1 MTYDAAIRLVP
12 DEARADTML
21 PPEPDSLA
29 PPAEADARAAEPLR
43 ARIPREEDDDYT
55 PGIAARRRE
64 FLRERTGAGLDHFGR
79 FSIDPR
85 VLPGNIEN
93 FSGVAQV
100 PVGVAGPLRIE
111 GEHAQGDFYVPLAT
125 TEGTLVA
132 SYNRGMRL
140 LNECGGVRA
149 TVVEEHM
156 QRAPVFIFDDALA
169 AREFGRWVGEHEA
182 EIRAAAEAT
191 TRTGQLT
198 YIGQY
203 QVGPLRYLRVNYTT
217 GDAAGQNMTAKAT
230 LAACQWIEANYP
242 GRADYALTGAI
253 DTDKKHSHINM
264 LLTRGKRV
272 VAEGVIKNDV
282 LQRLMGV
289 DTQTLYDY
297 RQVHMVGG
305 FLAGS
310 ASNSAHAA
318 NGLTAIFI
326 ATGQD
331 AANVSES
338 HAGITYTRLLEG
350 GDYYWSITL
359 TSLVVGTFGG
369 GTGLPTQ
376 RECLELLGCYGKGK
390 VRKLAEICA
399 ATVLA
404 GEISLTSAVL
414 SGHWVTSHERL
425 GRNR

>member
-1 MTYDAAIRLVP
+1 MSTNALRVLRD
-12 DEARADTML
+12 
-21 PPEPDSLA
+21 PE
-29 PPAEADARAAEPLR
+29 
-43 ARIPREEDDDYT
+43 DDYT
-55 PGIAARRRE
+55 ADVAPLPAPRVPRDGANDYTPEMAAQRRA
-64 FLRERTGAGLDHFGR
+64 FLRDQTGADLEHVGS
-79 FSIDPR
+79 FSFDPG
-85 VLPGNIEN
+85 VLPGNVEN

-100 PVGVAGPLRIE
+100 PIGVAGPLRIN

-125 TEGTLVA
+125 LEGTLVA
-132 SYNRGMRL
+132 SYNRGMRVL
-140 LNECGGVRA
+140 SECGGVKT
-149 TVVEEHM
+149 TVVEDSM
-156 QRAPVFIFDDALA
+156 QRAPVFIFDDAME
-169 AREFGRWVGEHEA
+169 AREFGAWIDRHED
-182 EIRAAAEAT
+182 EIRAVAEAT
-191 TRTGQLT
+191 TRSGKLT

-203 QVGPLRYLRVNYTT
+203 QVGPLLYLRVNFTT

-230 LAACQWIEANYP
+230 HAACEWMRANYP
-242 GRADYALTGAI
+242 GGADYRLTGAI

-272 VAEGVIKNDV
+272 VAEAVVKRDV
-282 LQRLMGV
+282 LKRRMGV
-289 DTQTLYDY
+289 DTKDVYDY
-297 RQVHMVGG
+297 RQIHMLGG

-318 NGLTAIFI
+318 NGITAVFI

-331 AANVSES
+331 AANIAES
-338 HAGITYTRLLEG
+338 QAAITYSRLLDN

-359 TSLVVGTFGG
+359 TSLIVGTYGG

-390 VRKLAEICA
+390 ARKLAEICA
-399 ATVLA
+399 GTVLA

-414 SGHWVTSHERL
+414 AEQWVTSHERL

>member
-1 MTYDAAIRLVP
+1 MFMST
-12 DEARADTML
+12 T
-21 PPEPDSLA
+21 A
-29 PPAEADARAAEPLR
+29 P
-43 ARIPREEDDDYT
+43 RIPRVDGEDYT
-55 PGIAARRRE
+55 CDSAASRRE
-64 FLRERTGAGLDHFGR
+64 FLREQTGASLEHVGG
-79 FSIDPR
+79 FSFDPG

-100 PVGVAGPLRIE
+100 PIGVAGPLRIN
-111 GEHAQGDFYVPLAT
+111 GEHAQGEFYVPLAT

-132 SYNRGMRL
+132 SYNRGMRVL
-140 LNECGGVRA
+140 SECGGVRT

-169 AREFGRWVGEHEA
+169 AREFGAWVEEHEP
-182 EIRAAAEAT
+182 EIRAVAEST
-191 TRTGQLT
+191 TRSGKLT

-203 QVGPLRYLRVNYTT
+203 QVGPLRYLRVNFTT

-230 LAACQWIEANYP
+230 LAACEWIKANYP
-242 GRADYALTGAI
+242 GDADFALTGAI
-253 DTDKKHSHINM
+253 DTDKKHSHVNM

-272 VAEGVIKNDV
+272 VAEAVIKNDV
-282 LQRLMGV
+282 LERMMGV
-289 DTQTLYDY
+289 DTQTVYDY

-318 NGLTAIFI
+318 NAIAAIFI

-331 AANVSES
+331 AANVAES
-338 HAGITYTRLLEG
+338 HAAITYSRLLDN

-359 TSLVVGTFGG
+359 PSLIVGTHGG
-369 GTGLPTQ
+369 GTALPTQ
-376 RECLELLGCYGKGK
+376 RECLELLGCAGQGKA
-390 VRKLAEICA
+390 RKLAEICA

-404 GEISLTSAVL
+404 GEVSLTSAVL
-414 SGHWVTSHERL
+414 AGHWVTSHERL

>member
-1 MTYDAAIRLVP
+1 MLTSNTAAALPADPEGSSSAAPRVPRDRLN
-12 DEARADTML
+12 
-21 PPEPDSLA
+21 
-29 PPAEADARAAEPLR
+29 
-43 ARIPREEDDDYT
+43 DYT
-55 PGIAARRRE
+55 VESAAHRRE
-64 FLRERTGAGLDHFGR
+64 FLCEQTGVALAHVGHF
-79 FSIDPR
+79 SVDPAL
-85 VLPGNIEN
+85 LPGNVEN

-100 PVGVAGPLRIE
+100 PIGVAGPVRIN

-132 SYNRGMRL
+132 SFNRGMRVL
-140 LNECGGVRA
+140 SECGGVRT
-149 TVVEEHM
+149 TVVDESM
-156 QRAPVFIFDDALA
+156 QRAPVFMFEDAFQ
-169 AREFGRWVGEHEA
+169 AREFGAWVTEHE
-182 EIRAAAEAT
+182 EELRAAAEAT
-191 TRTGQLT
+191 TRSGKLT

-230 LAACQWIEANYP
+230 LAACEWIKANYP
-242 GRADYALTGAI
+242 SRVEYALTGAI

-272 VAEGVIKNDV
+272 VAEAVIPNEV
-282 LQRLMGV
+282 LQRQLGV
-289 DTQTLYDY
+289 DTQSLYDY

-331 AANVSES
+331 VANISES
-338 HAGITYTRLLEG
+338 HAAITYSRLLEN

-359 TSLVVGTFGG
+359 PSLIVGTHGG
-369 GTGLPTQ
+369 GTSLPTQ
-376 RECLELLGCYGKGK
+376 RECLELLGCYGAQKAQ
-390 VRKLAEICA
+390 KLAEICA

-414 SGHWVTSHERL
+414 AENWVSSHERM
-425 GRNR
+425 GRNRDASPVLTGPGLQALR

>member
-1 MTYDAAIRLVP
+1 MSITTA
-12 DEARADTML
+12 T
-21 PPEPDSLA
+21 
-29 PPAEADARAAEPLR
+29 
-43 ARIPREEDDDYT
+43 RIPRDKEDDYT
-55 PGIAARRRE
+55 PDISAHRRE
-64 FLRERTGAGLDHFGR
+64 FLREQTGVSLDHVGQ
-79 FSIDPR
+79 FSFDPG
-85 VLPGNIEN
+85 VLPGNVEN

-100 PVGVAGPLRIE
+100 PIGVAGPLRIN
-111 GEHAQGDFYVPLAT
+111 GEHAQGDFFVPLAT

-140 LNECGGVRA
+140 VGECGGVRT
-149 TVVEEHM
+149 TVVEDHM
-156 QRAPVFIFDDALA
+156 QRAPVFVFDDAVE
-169 AREFGRWVGEHEA
+169 AREFGEWINQHEPA
-182 EIRAAAEAT
+182 IRAAAEAT
-191 TRTGQLT
+191 TRSGKLT

-203 QVGPLRYLRVNYTT
+203 QVGPLRYLRINFTT

-230 LAACQWIEANYP
+230 LAACEWIRANYP
-242 GRADYALTGAI
+242 GEVNYALTGAI

-272 VAEGVIKNDV
+272 VAEAVIKNDV
-282 LQRLMGV
+282 LEQMMGV
-289 DTQTLYDY
+289 DTKTLYDY

-331 AANVSES
+331 VANISES
-338 HAGITYTRLLEG
+338 HAGITYTRLLDN

-359 TSLVVGTFGG
+359 TSLIVGTYGG
-369 GTGLPTQ
+369 GTALPTQ
-376 RECLELLGCYGKGK
+376 RECLELLGCYGTGK
-390 VRKLAEICA
+390 ARKLAEICA

-414 SGHWVTSHERL
+414 AGHWVSSHERL

>member
-1 MTYDAAIRLVP
+1 MTI
-12 DEARADTML
+12 T
-21 PPEPDSLA
+21 A
-29 PPAEADARAAEPLR
+29 P
-43 ARIPREEDDDYT
+43 RIPRDKQDDHT
-55 PGIAARRRE
+55 PEVAADRRR
-64 FLRERTGAGLDHFGR
+64 FLSEQTGVSLEHVGQ
-79 FSIDPR
+79 FSFDPG
-85 VLPGNIEN
+85 VLPGNVEN

-100 PVGVAGPLRIE
+100 PIGMAGPLRID

-140 LNECGGVRA
+140 LSECGVRT
-149 TVVEEHM
+149 TVVDDQM
-156 QRAPVFIFDDALA
+156 QRAPVFVFDNALA
-169 AREFGRWVGEHEA
+169 ARQFGAWVDEHET
-182 EIRAAAEAT
+182 EIRAVAEAT
-191 TRTGQLT
+191 TRAGKLT

-230 LAACQWIEANYP
+230 FAACEWIKANYP
-242 GRADYALTGAI
+242 GGAEYYLTGAM
-253 DTDKKHSHINM
+253 DTDKKHSQINM

-272 VAEGVIKNDV
+272 VAETVVKKDV

-289 DTQTLYDY
+289 DTQAVYDY

-305 FLAGS
+305 FLAGT

-331 AANVSES
+331 VANIAES
-338 HAGITYTRLLEG
+338 HAGVTYGRLLDN
-350 GDYYWSITL
+350 GDYYWSMTL
-359 TSLVVGTFGG
+359 TSLVVGTYGG

-376 RECLELLGCYGKGK
+376 RECLELLGCYGAGK
-390 VRKLAEICA
+390 SRKLAEICA

-404 GEISLTSAVL
+404 GEISLTAAVL
-414 SGHWVTSHERL
+414 AGNWVASHEQL

>member
-1 MTYDAAIRLVP
+1 MTI
-12 DEARADTML
+12 T
-21 PPEPDSLA
+21 A
-29 PPAEADARAAEPLR
+29 P
-43 ARIPREEDDDYT
+43 RIPRDKQDDHT
-55 PGIAARRRE
+55 PEVAADRRR
-64 FLRERTGAGLDHFGR
+64 FLSEQTGVSLEHVGQ
-79 FSIDPR
+79 FSFDPG
-85 VLPGNIEN
+85 VLPGNVEN

-100 PVGVAGPLRIE
+100 PIGMAGPLRID

-140 LNECGGVRA
+140 LSECGVRT
-149 TVVEEHM
+149 TVVDDQM
-156 QRAPVFIFDDALA
+156 QRAPVFVFDNALA
-169 AREFGRWVGEHEA
+169 ARQFGAWVDEHET
-182 EIRAAAEAT
+182 EIRAVAEAT
-191 TRTGQLT
+191 TRAGKLT

-230 LAACQWIEANYP
+230 FAACEWIKANYP
-242 GRADYALTGAI
+242 GGAEYYLTGAM
-253 DTDKKHSHINM
+253 DTDKKHSQINM

-272 VAEGVIKNDV
+272 VAETVVKKDV

-289 DTQTLYDY
+289 DTQAVYDY

-305 FLAGS
+305 FLAGT

-331 AANVSES
+331 VANIAES
-338 HAGITYTRLLEG
+338 HAGVTYGRLLDN
-350 GDYYWSITL
+350 GDYYWSMTL
-359 TSLVVGTFGG
+359 TSLVVGTYGG

-376 RECLELLGCYGKGK
+376 RECLELLGCYGAGK
-390 VRKLAEICA
+390 SRKLAEICA

-404 GEISLTSAVL
+404 GEISLTAAVL
-414 SGHWVTSHERL
+414 AGHWVASHEQL

>member
-1 MTYDAAIRLVP
+1 MFMSTTAPRVP
-12 DEARADTML
+12 RDKE
-21 PPEPDSLA
+21 
-29 PPAEADARAAEPLR
+29 
-43 ARIPREEDDDYT
+43 DDYT
-55 PGIAARRRE
+55 RDIAADRRE
-64 FLRERTGAGLDHFGR
+64 FLREQTGAKLEHLGR
-79 FSIDPR
+79 FSFDPG
-85 VLPGNIEN
+85 VLPGNVEN

-100 PVGVAGPLRIE
+100 PIGVAGPLRIN

-140 LNECGGVRA
+140 LNECGGA
-149 TVVEEHM
+149 MTTVVDDHM
-156 QRAPVFIFDDALA
+156 QRAPVFIFDHALA
-169 AREFGRWVGEHEA
+169 AREFGHWVDEHEA
-182 EIRAAAEAT
+182 EIRASAEAT
-191 TRTGQLT
+191 TRSGKLT
-198 YIGQY
+198 YVGQY
-203 QVGPLRYLRVNYTT
+203 QVGPLLYLRVNYTT

-230 LAACQWIEANYP
+230 LAACEWIKANYP
-242 GRADYALTGAI
+242 GGADYALTGAI

-272 VAEGVIKNDV
+272 VAEAVIENAV
-282 LQRLMGV
+282 LQEMMGV
-289 DTQTLYDY
+289 DTQMLYDY

-331 AANVSES
+331 VANIAES
-338 HAGITYTRLLEG
+338 HAAITYARLLEN

-359 TSLVVGTFGG
+359 TSLIVGTHGG
-369 GTGLPTQ
+369 GTSLPTQ
-376 RECLELLGCYGKGK
+376 RECLELLGCYGTGK
-390 VRKLAEICA
+390 AHKLAEICA

-414 SGHWVTSHERL
+414 AGQWVHSHERL

>member
-1 MTYDAAIRLVP
+1 MFMSAT
-12 DEARADTML
+12 TT
-21 PPEPDSLA
+21 
-29 PPAEADARAAEPLR
+29 
-43 ARIPREEDDDYT
+43 RIPRDMEDDYT
-55 PGIAARRRE
+55 PGMAAERRE
-64 FLRERTGAGLDHFGR
+64 FLRERTGASLDHVGA
-79 FSIDPR
+79 FSFDPG
-85 VLPGNIEN
+85 VLPGNVEN

-100 PVGVAGPLRIE
+100 PIGVAGPLRMS
-111 GEHAQGDFYVPLAT
+111 GEHAQGEFFVPLAT

-140 LNECGGVRA
+140 LNECGGVKA
-149 TVVEEHM
+149 TVVEDSM
-156 QRAPVFIFDDALA
+156 QRAPVFIFGDALA
-169 AREFGRWVGEHEA
+169 AREFGCWVEEHEY
-182 EIRAAAEAT
+182 EIRAVAEAT
-191 TRTGQLT
+191 TRSGKLT

-203 QVGPLRYLRVNYTT
+203 QVGPLLYLRVNFTT

-230 LAACQWIEANYP
+230 LAACEWMTANYP
-242 GRADYALTGAI
+242 GGAEYRLTGAI

-272 VAEGVIKNDV
+272 VAEAVIKNDV
-282 LQRLMGV
+282 LERLMGV
-289 DTQTLYDY
+289 DTESVYDY
-297 RQVHMVGG
+297 RQIHMLGG
-305 FLAGS
+305 FLAGT

-331 AANVSES
+331 VANIAESQAA
-338 HAGITYTRLLEG
+338 ITYGRLLDN

-414 SGHWVTSHERL
+414 AGHWVNSHERL

>member
-1 MTYDAAIRLVP
+1 M
-12 DEARADTML
+12 
-21 PPEPDSLA
+21 
-29 PPAEADARAAEPLR
+29 
-43 ARIPREEDDDYT
+43 
-55 PGIAARRRE
+55 
-64 FLRERTGAGLDHFGR
+64 
-79 FSIDPR
+79 
-85 VLPGNIEN
+85 LPGNVEN

-100 PVGVAGPLRIE
+100 PIGAAGPLRIN

-132 SYNRGMRL
+132 SYNRGMHI
-140 LNECGGVRA
+140 LNECGGVTT
-149 TVVEEHM
+149 TVVDDQM
-156 QRAPVFIFDDALA
+156 QRAPVFVFDDALA
-169 AREFGRWVGEHEA
+169 ARDFGDWVSQHEHQ
-182 EIRAAAEAT
+182 IRAAAEAT
-191 TRTGQLT
+191 TRSGKLT

-230 LAACQWIEANYP
+230 QAACEWISANYP
-242 GRADYALTGAI
+242 GGAEYYLTGAI
-253 DTDKKHSHINM
+253 DTDKKHSQINM

-272 VAEGVIKNDV
+272 VAEAVVKKDV
-282 LQRLMGV
+282 LQRLTGV
-289 DTQTLYDY
+289 DTEAVYDY

-331 AANVSES
+331 VANIAES
-338 HAGITYTRLLEG
+338 HAAITYGRLLDN

-359 TSLVVGTFGG
+359 PSLIVGTYGG
-369 GTGLPTQ
+369 GTGLATQ
-376 RECLELLGCYGKGK
+376 RECLELLDCYGEGK
-390 VRKLAEICA
+390 ARKLAEICA

-404 GEISLTSAVL
+404 GEISLTSAIL
-414 SGHWVTSHERL
+414 AGRWVSSHERL

>member
-1 MTYDAAIRLVP
+1 MYMSTTTTRLP
-12 DEARADTML
+12 RDT
-21 PPEPDSLA
+21 E
-29 PPAEADARAAEPLR
+29 
-43 ARIPREEDDDYT
+43 DDYT
-55 PGIAARRRE
+55 PDMAADRRE
-64 FLRERTGAGLDHFGR
+64 FLREQTGVSLDHVGA
-79 FSIDPR
+79 FSIDPG
-85 VLPGNIEN
+85 VLPGNVEN

-100 PVGVAGPLRIE
+100 PIGVAGPLRMN
-111 GEHAQGDFYVPLAT
+111 GEHAQGDFFVPLAT

-140 LNECGGVRA
+140 LNECGGVKA
-149 TVVEEHM
+149 TVVEDSM
-156 QRAPVFIFDDALA
+156 QRAPVFIFEDALA
-169 AREFGRWVGEHEA
+169 AREFGSWIQGHEE
-182 EIRAAAEAT
+182 EIRAVAEAT
-191 TRTGQLT
+191 TRSGKLT

-203 QVGPLRYLRVNYTT
+203 QVGPLLYLRVNYTT

-230 LAACQWIEANYP
+230 LAACEWMNANYP
-242 GRADYALTGAI
+242 GGAEYRLTGAI

-272 VAEGVIKNDV
+272 VAEAVIKNDV
-282 LQRLMGV
+282 LERLMGV
-289 DTQTLYDY
+289 DTESVYDY
-297 RQVHMVGG
+297 RQIHMLGG

-331 AANVSES
+331 VANIAESQAA
-338 HAGITYTRLLEG
+338 ITYGRLLDN

-376 RECLELLGCYGKGK
+376 RECLELLGCYGKGR

-414 SGHWVTSHERL
+414 AGNWVNSHERL

>member
-1 MTYDAAIRLVP
+1 MAAQ
-12 DEARADTML
+12 
-21 PPEPDSLA
+21 
-29 PPAEADARAAEPLR
+29 
-43 ARIPREEDDDYT
+43 
-55 PGIAARRRE
+55 RRE
-64 FLRERTGAGLDHFGR
+64 FLRERTGANLEHVGS
-79 FSIDPR
+79 FSFDPG

-93 FSGVAQV
+93 FAGVAQV
-100 PVGVAGPLRIE
+100 PIGVAGPLRIT

-132 SYNRGMRL
+132 SYNRGMRV

-149 TVVEEHM
+149 TVVDDQM
-156 QRAPVFIFDDALA
+156 QRAPVFVFEDAVA
-169 AREFGRWVGEHEA
+169 AREFGEWVVEHED

-191 TRTGQLT
+191 TGSGKLT

-230 LAACQWIEANYP
+230 AAACEWIDNNYP
-242 GRADYALTGAI
+242 GDVNYALTGAM
-253 DTDKKHSHINM
+253 DTDKKHSHVNM

-272 VAEGVIKNDV
+272 VAEGVIKNDI
-282 LQRLMGV
+282 LQRLTGV
-289 DTQTLYDY
+289 DTQTVYDY

-305 FLAGS
+305 FLAGT

-318 NGLTAIFI
+318 NGITAIFI

-331 AANVSES
+331 IANVAES
-338 HAGITYTRLLEG
+338 HAAITYGRLLDN

-359 TSLVVGTFGG
+359 PSLIVGTWGG
-369 GTGLPTQ
+369 GTALPTQ
-376 RECLELLGCYGKGK
+376 RECLELLGCSGKGK
-390 VRKLAEICA
+390 ARKLAEICA

-414 SGHWVTSHERL
+414 AGHWVSSHERL

>member
-1 MTYDAAIRLVP
+1 MFNSPTAAAQRLP
-12 DEARADTML
+12 HEQEDEHTAEIT
-21 PPEPDSLA
+21 EH
-29 PPAEADARAAEPLR
+29 PALL
-43 ARIPREEDDDYT
+43 RIPRDPENDYT
-55 PGIAARRRE
+55 PESAASRRD
-64 FLRERTGAGLDHFGR
+64 FLRERTGASLEHVGAYSF
-79 FSIDPR
+79 DPG
-85 VLPGNIEN
+85 VLPGNVEN

-100 PVGVAGPLRIE
+100 PIGVAGPVRIN

-140 LNECGGVRA
+140 LNHCGGVKT
-149 TVVEEHM
+149 TVVDDQM
-156 QRAPVFIFDDALA
+156 QRAPVFMFDDALA
-169 AREFGRWVGEHEA
+169 AREFGQWVDEHEPD
-182 EIRAAAEAT
+182 IRAAAEAT
-191 TRTGQLT
+191 TRSGKLT

-203 QVGPLRYLRVNYTT
+203 QVGPLRYLRVNFTT

-230 LAACQWIEANYP
+230 LAACEWIQANYP

-272 VAEGVIKNDV
+272 VAEAVIKNDA
-282 LQRLMGV
+282 LERLMGV
-289 DTQTLYDY
+289 DTQSVYDY

-305 FLAGS
+305 FLAGT

-331 AANVSES
+331 VANISES
-338 HAGITYTRLLEG
+338 HAAITYSRLLEN

-359 TSLVVGTFGG
+359 PSLIVGTYGG
-369 GTGLPTQ
+369 GTALPTQ
-376 RECLELLGCYGKGK
+376 RECLELLGCFGDGKA
-390 VRKLAEICA
+390 RKLAEICA

-414 SGHWVTSHERL
+414 AGNWVTSHERL